1 MSSQGYFTP
10 VPLLSFAVSTVGG
23 QDPHVRC
30 NCKTAMV
37 TPIPASVRAPL
48 KAPQWAL
55 RGHPTGPPCRRP
67 LRIGSRPSG
76 RPHDER
82 PPLHGDRTPPLTA
95 SRLRALRRAHAR
107 PPASLCP
114 RAAAPRGLLLHGAAW
129 RGGSCLG
136 GLGAAAEAE
145 EEIDLVLTIAPI
157 KCLRPRAGE
166 A

>member
-1 MSSQGYFTP
+1 MNRNAPWRDMDVHMVHATKH
-10 VPLLSFAVSTVGG
+10 PL
-23 QDPHVRC
+23 HHMR
-30 NCKTAMV
+30 K
-37 TPIPASVRAPL
+37 
-48 KAPQWAL
+48 
-55 RGHPTGPPCRRP
+55 RP
-67 LRIGSRPSG
+67 L
-76 RPHDER
+76 
-82 PPLHGDRTPPLTA
+82 
-95 SRLRALRRAHAR
+95 R